1 MCFHHEDVGLFE
13 RKEKPGMFF
22 TVSMKLLGS
31 KSVNFGSSQLKNV
44 YDAESELTSLLK
56 CSLLIPME

>member
-44 YDAESELTSLLK
+44 YGTES
-56 CSLLIPME
+56 